1 MCVERIASPT
11 IPVIPM
17 IGHTSC
23 TRRALAV
30 MTFVV
35 AAAWNPANAQSHFRS
50 GVGLSGGVA
59 QFDMSG
65 TGTAP
70 FAAVRLEHE
79 FTSWLVADGALGV
92 LRPDEQLTQRRVYL
106 VPEAQLQVQHAFG
119 GVRPYFGVGMGMLKS
134 VSGPERNYAI
144 FSGATGARVALRDA
158 VDLRG
163 ELRVTGQSATLA
175 QWTLGLARRF

>member
-1 MCVERIASPT
+1 MIAT
-11 IPVIPM
+11 ITLPPR
-17 IGHTSC
+17 
-23 TRRALAV
+23 TRRLFVLATLAV
-30 MTFVV
+30 LSV
-35 AAAWNPANAQSHFRS
+35 APCASAQSPSRFRS
-50 GVGLSGGVA
+50 AVGLSGGVA

-70 FAAVRLEHE
+70 FGALRLEHE

-92 LRPDEQLTQRRVYL
+92 LRPEEQLAQRRVYL

-119 GVRPYFGVGMGMLKS
+119 GVRPYLGAGIGMLKS
-134 VSGPERNYAI
+134 VSGSDRTYAI
-144 FSGATGARVALRDA
+144 FSGATGARVAVSNS

-175 QWTLGLARRF
+175 QWTLGLSRRF